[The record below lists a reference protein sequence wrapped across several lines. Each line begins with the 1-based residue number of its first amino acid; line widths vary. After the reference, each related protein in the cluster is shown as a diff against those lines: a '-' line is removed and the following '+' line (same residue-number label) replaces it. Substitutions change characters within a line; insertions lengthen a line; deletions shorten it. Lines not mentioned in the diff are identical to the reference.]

1 MTGLRAATV
10 AMVVLLVGCDW
21 SVYGFDAAHTS
32 HNSTETTIS
41 AANVG
46 SLVEQWSSSN
56 GGNVSQSLPPVI
68 SHGVVYASS
77 TYPDATGTQYLGDVY
92 AYDAKNGARRW
103 VRSTNGIPSPPSV
116 ANGIVYVGS
125 VDHFLYAFDAT
136 TGEVRWMAPTTGEV
150 RSPPTVSDGKVY
162 VASEAGPSETGPFYT
177 STQYLYAFDAM
188 SGQVSWSS
196 PIGRGSTASPTVAE
210 GMVFIAAGD
219 GRVRAFDAATGAVH
233 WDSGVVSTSS
243 RTVAYAN
250 GLVFIGTLDGRLV
263 ALRASDGTEAWA
275 RQLTPEG
282 FVYAPAVAGGV
293 VYVDFSS
300 WRLSAYN
307 GVGAYS
313 AATGEQLWT
322 AAPLV
327 IGGGGVSVANGV
339 VYVSLRQG
347 LKALDGTTGASLLDL
362 SYDTAP
368 SAAAIADGRVYVNR
382 PAVPG
387 DPSAGVYVYGLS
399 KREE

>member
-1 MTGLRAATV
+1 M
-10 AMVVLLVGCDW
+10 D
-21 SVYGFDAAHTS
+21 
-32 HNSTETTIS
+32 
-41 AANVG
+41 G
-46 SLVEQWSSSN
+46 SNDRRGPLA
-56 GGNVSQSLPPVI
+56 
-68 SHGVVYASS
+68 SHGVRRQGLRYVR
-77 TYPDATGTQYLGDVY
+77 
-92 AYDAKNGARRW
+92 NGAVRNFHAVPLRLRRDE
-103 VRSTNGIPSPPSV
+103 R
-116 ANGIVYVGS
+116 
-125 VDHFLYAFDAT
+125 
-136 TGEVRWMAPTTGEV
+136 
-150 RSPPTVSDGKVY
+150 K
-162 VASEAGPSETGPFYT
+162 
-177 STQYLYAFDAM
+177 
-188 SGQVSWSS
+188 VSWSS

-233 WDSGVVSTSS
+233 WDIGGYPSGS
-243 RTVAYAN
+243 TVASAN

-263 ALRASDGTEAWA
+263 ALHASDGMEAWA

-282 FVYAPAVAGGV
+282 FVHAPAVAGGV
-293 VYVDFSS
+293 VYVDFAS
-300 WRLSAYN
+300 WRLGAYN

-368 SAAAIADGRVYVNR
+368 SAPAIADGRVYVNR
-382 PAVPG
+382 PAAPG